1 MKDYALIATAY
12 DSMVRIYIGNTKN
25 LVNEARTIHETMPTA
40 TAAFGRFLTVS
51 ALMGLMYKDD
61 EKLTLQIKGDGPI
74 NQMLVEADGSGKVR
88 GDIYNPNVYIRDEK
102 SGKLNVGAAVGQ
114 GFLQVTKDLNMKSNF
129 TSSSQL
135 VSGEIAE
142 DFAHYF
148 VISEQTPSAVSLG
161 VLVDKDL
168 SVRSSGGFIV
178 QLLPGASDDVITKLE
193 NAINAAGPI
202 SRYFDEGKTIEDM
215 LTDLSSG
222 TENVLAKVD
231 LGYECKC
238 SKDGF
243 AKSLAALD
251 NETMDE
257 LIEDDGIE
265 VVCHFCKK
273 KYHFTKED
281 LQAIKDYQ

>member
-25 LVNEARTIHETMPTA
+25 LVEKARTIHETMPTA

-51 ALMGLMYKDD
+51 SLMGLMYKDD

-74 NQMLVEADGSGKVR
+74 NQMLVEAGGNGVVR
-88 GDIYNPNVYIRDEK
+88 GDIFNPDVYIRDEQ
-102 SGKLNVGAAVGQ
+102 SGKLDVGSAVGK
-114 GFLQVTKDLNMKSNF
+114 GLLLVTKDLNLKSNF
-129 TSSSQL
+129 TSSSEL

-168 SVRSSGGFIV
+168 SVRASGGFIV
-178 QLLPGASDDVITKLE
+178 QLLPGATEEVITKLE

-215 LTDLSSG
+215 LSDISGG
-222 TENVLAKVD
+222 TEKVLNKVP
-231 LGYECKC
+231 LKYECRC

-257 LIEDDGIE
+257 LIADGGIE
-265 VVCHFCKK
+265 VVCHFCKT
-273 KYHFTKED
+273 KYNFSTKE
-281 LQAIKDYQ
+281 LQTIKDNQ